1 MGRLLFLLLVVSG
14 LVIAYLS
21 VMQPSRLRRLGKN
34 VRTVAY
40 AYIAAVLI
48 GAVLRLVFG
57 WGT

>member
-1 MGRLLFLLLVVSG
+1 MGRLFLLLLVVSG
-14 LVIAYLS
+14 LVVAYLS
-21 VMQPSRLRRLGKN
+21 VMQPSRLRRLSKN

-40 AYIAAVLI
+40 AYVAAVLI